1 MSEEFLYGCGVIP
14 RGTNRLITMSDST
27 DLDDSE
33 TIASS
38 KSVYTSKKKKMKLIL
53 TLLERN

>member
-14 RGTNRLITMSDST
+14 RGSNRLITMSDST
-27 DLDDSE
+27 DLDSSE

-38 KSVYTSKKKKMKLIL
+38 KAVSQNKKKN
-53 TLLERN
+53 EFRFD